1 MQTRS
6 ILILILF
13 TLNFLYIKF
22 TFSEEKKPVR
32 ITIYPTVIYKN
43 IVGSSVTIIDYDT
56 IKKSSY
62 KTIGDLISKFSGVN
76 FDNYYYGTDAKT
88 SVRIRGF
95 GEQASRNILI
105 LVNGVRLTDMTM
117 AGANLSRIN
126 IDDVYQIEIIKGGS
140 ASTLFGDGASGGAV
154 NIITKNP
161 NFVTDK
167 FKFKSSIKSFNSK
180 NNNFSVVKKLDN
192 FVIQSFAS
200 KENNRGYRENS
211 NFESDVFN
219 LDLTYLRD
227 STNRYF
233 TKIQYS
239 EQLTEI
245 PGNITLDDFY
255 IRPRYSRT
263 PEDFG
268 TEKVNSISLGSQNL
282 FNPGVKLSNVVKLED
297 KDQTTSALSG
307 NRYILAKTNLET
319 LTANSKLTKSFNL
332 NNTKLDADFGVDFF
346 NSYYRAIGNDWFQTK
361 YHNIANQKILEPFS
375 IIKFN
380 NSSNDNIDYELGF
393 RYHFY
398 ELDADNYTTKKSL
411 TSNYKENYAWSL
423 GFKYDLE
430 YGNNFFGHISRAF
443 RSPRLDE
450 VISLVNPTPTL
461 RDIKHQYSNEIEFGF
476 ESVKKN
482 NRYQFSLFKSLL
494 KNQIYLNQTTF
505 INENFDP
512 STHQGIEIEY
522 SQSISDKINFKSNG
536 TYIESYFTSGSE
548 KGNETSYVPK
558 LSGNASISYD
568 IDNSTYTSLEY
579 KYMGKQRAGNDPTY
593 ILPKSKSYQLMD
605 LNITHK
611 VDNFKIR
618 GSINNIFNKKYYT
631 NLIKGS
637 AWSGNKPYVYPQPGR
652 TLFIGL
658 EANF

>member
-1 MQTRS
+1 MRF
-6 ILILILF
+6 ILIL
-13 TLNFLYIKF
+13 TLLIFSFFCVKF
-22 TFSEEKKPVR
+22 TFSEESTPVR
-32 ITIYPTVIYKN
+32 ITIYPTIINKN
-43 IVGSSVTIIDYDT
+43 ATGSTVSVIDYDT

-88 SVRIRGF
+88 SVRMRGF

-105 LVNGVRLTDMTM
+105 LVNGVRITDMTI

-161 NFVTDK
+161 NFVKDE
-167 FKFKSSIKSFNSK
+167 FKFKSSVKSFNSK
-180 NNNFSVVKKLDN
+180 NNNFSIVKKIDN

-200 KENNRGYRENS
+200 KEKNKGYRENS

-219 LDLTYLRD
+219 LDLTYLKD
-227 STNRYF
+227 TINRYF

-239 EQLTEI
+239 EQVTEI
-245 PGNITLDDFY
+245 PGNVTLDDFY
-255 IRPRYSRT
+255 SRPRYSRT

-268 TEKVNSISLGSQNL
+268 TEKVNSISFGAQNL
-282 FNPGVKLSNVVKLED
+282 LSVDVKLSNVIKFED

-319 LTANSKLTKSFNL
+319 ITATSKLTKNFNFK
-332 NNTKLDADFGVDFF
+332 NTNFVTDFGVDFI
-346 NSYYRAIGNDWFQTK
+346 NSDYRAIGNDWFQTK
-361 YHNIANQKILEPFS
+361 YHNIANQKILEPFG

-380 NSSNDNIDYELGF
+380 HLSNDKLDYELGF

-398 ELDADNYTTKKSL
+398 ELDADNYKTQTSL

-423 GFKYDLE
+423 GFKYDLG
-430 YGNNFFGHISRAF
+430 YDNNFFGHVSRAY

-450 VISLVNPTPTL
+450 VISLVNPSPTL
-461 RDIKHQYSNEIEFGF
+461 RDIKHQYSNDIELGF
-476 ESVKKN
+476 QNVGKDKQ
-482 NRYQFSLFKSLL
+482 YKLSLFKSLL

-512 STHQGIEIEY
+512 STHQGVEIEY
-522 SQSISDKINFKSNG
+522 GQSISNKIKFKSNAS
-536 TYIESYFTSGSE
+536 YIKSYFTAGSE

-558 LSGNASISYD
+558 YSANASINYD
-568 IDNSTYTSLEY
+568 IDNYTYTALEY
-579 KYMGKQRAGNDPTY
+579 KYVGRQRAGNDPTY
-593 ILPKSKSYQLMD
+593 ILSKSKSYQLMD

-611 VDNFKIR
+611 LKNFKIK
-618 GSINNIFNKKYYT
+618 GSINNIFDKKYYT

-637 AWSGNKPYVYPQPGR
+637 SWSGNKPYVYPQPGR
-652 TLFIGL
+652 TLFVGL
-658 EANF
+658 EATF